1 MLTLSQAAKRTGKS
15 KSVIS
20 RALNNGD
27 LTACKNDDN
36 TYAIHEDDL
45 FALYPELVERPAE
58 NAQQV
63 VQNDRE
69 REERLQLQLVDTK
82 TEQIDLLKQH
92 ISDLQRQLNQATIRD
107 DHLTKLLIA
116 KEQSLQKQGVLLLES
131 QKKKSLFS
139 WF

>member
-92 ISDLQRQLNQATIRD
+92 ISDIRD